1 MQDVIAAEAPQQASE
16 SHESI
21 IAATATL
28 ESRVPMG
35 SPAQQKPGA
44 LHDTSMGA
52 LEHRLEAEQ
61 GPDSGSK
68 LLTNGAGEG
77 QVADYNAWVHG
88 QGSGVPGAPS
98 AAPVASHVSAL
109 G

>member
-1 MQDVIAAEAPQQASE
+1 MAAEAPQQAPQPRQ
-16 SHESI
+16 SI
-21 IAATATL
+21 IGATASM
-28 ESRVPMG
+28 ESRVPT
-35 SPAQQKPGA
+35 QQQPGA

-61 GPDSGSK
+61 GADSGSK
-68 LLTNGAGEG
+68 LFTSGTGEG
-77 QVADYNAWVHG
+77 QVADYDAWVHG
-88 QGSGVPGAPS
+88 HGSGVSGAPG